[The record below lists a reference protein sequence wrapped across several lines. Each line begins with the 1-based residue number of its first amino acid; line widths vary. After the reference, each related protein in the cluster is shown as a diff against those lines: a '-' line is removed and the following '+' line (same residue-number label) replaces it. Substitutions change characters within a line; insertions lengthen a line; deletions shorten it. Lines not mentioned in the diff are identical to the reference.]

1 MRKQTVNGDEIAL
14 EENKKNSGMDELDKK
29 ILRELQSDAR
39 QSFTKIAQRIEIST
53 ATVSERVKRLTE
65 RGIICGYTTIL
76 NTSEIG
82 MVTLITRIKTKP
94 GYSIEEVGERV
105 AKLDESC
112 CVHHITGDFDL
123 MVISKCPGHGKCGAV
138 IEKIKQIEGV
148 ERVNAELVFKILK
161 EELKVKL

>member
-1 MRKQTVNGDEIAL
+1 MRKQIVNSDEIAL

-29 ILRELQSDAR
+29 ILRQLQSDAR

-94 GYSIEEVGERV
+94 GYSIEEVGGWV

-123 MVISKCPGHGKCGAV
+123 MVISKCPGQGKCGAV
-138 IEKIKQIEGV
+138 IEKIKKIEGV